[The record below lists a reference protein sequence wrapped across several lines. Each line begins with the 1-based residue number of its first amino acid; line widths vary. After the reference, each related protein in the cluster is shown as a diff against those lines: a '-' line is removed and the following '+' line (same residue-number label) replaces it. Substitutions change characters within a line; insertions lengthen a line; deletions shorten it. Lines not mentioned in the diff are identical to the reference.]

1 MSANEMAL
9 VKICIFALALA
20 VALTA
25 TQAQESRGGFRGSN
39 SQFRVGPGHPPSQ
52 RHLPPRNRD
61 PVQEASVVP
70 KSKQTAAE
78 KEYEPTEECPEPN
91 GFYPD
96 SKQCD
101 KYYACLDG
109 VPTERLCAD
118 GMVFNDYS
126 PIEEK
131 CDLPY
136 NIDCMKRSN
145 LQTPQPSL
153 HCPRKNGYFG
163 HEKPGICDKFYFCVD
178 GQFNMIT
185 CPAGLVFNPKTG
197 ICGWPDQVGV
207 TGCKSEDVF
216 DFECPKV
223 NESIAVTHP
232 RYADPNDCQ
241 FFYVCVNGDLPRRNG
256 CKLGQV
262 FDEEKETCDWARKV
276 PDCADWYK
284 DRLTD
289 KELDELENPKPKTTT
304 TKRPPRVRGQSRR
317 KPQPKRVEPEQ
328 DKEEE
333 EE

>member
-1 MSANEMAL
+1 MAL
-9 VKICIFALALA
+9 LKICIFALSLA
-20 VALTA
+20 VVVQT
-25 TQAQESRGGFRGSN
+25 TIGQQAKYRG
-39 SQFRVGPGHPPSQ
+39 QFRIGAGHPPSQ
-52 RHLPPRNRD
+52 RHFPPRDRD
-61 PVQEASVVP
+61 PVGEAAVVP
-70 KSKQTAAE
+70 KRKQEAV
-78 KEYEPTEECPEPN
+78 EYEPSEECPEAN

-118 GMVFNDYS
+118 GMVFNDYT

-136 NIDCMKRSN
+136 NIDCSKRSK
-145 LQTPQPSL
+145 LQTPQSSQ

-178 GQFNMIT
+178 GKFNMIT
-185 CPAGLVFNPKTG
+185 CPQGLVFNPKTG
-197 ICGWPDQVGV
+197 ICTWPDEVGV
-207 TGCKSEDVF
+207 TGCKSEDI
-216 DFECPKV
+216 FEFTCPKV

-232 RYADPNDCQ
+232 RYADPDDCQ

-262 FDEEKETCDWARKV
+262 FDEDSKNCDWARKV

-289 KELDELENPKPKTTT
+289 AELDELENPKPKSTT
-304 TKRPPRVRGQSRR
+304 TKRPPRVRGPSRR
-317 KPQPKRVEPEQ
+317 KPTPKVV
-328 DKEEE
+328 KEEQQE
-333 EE
+333 EEV